1 MFQLCLFEWEAPVF
15 VTNLFSTLK
24 EKSHF
29 TSHPNN
35 LSAVVY
41 FLVTFID
48 SIFLFGN
55 FKDSYFISSFEN
67 PGNQLS
73 CPRLK
78 RIRKIRQSKVFLSAS
93 VLALKITTGQQSVT
107 THFRGF
113 TSKNLISAVI
123 LIGQIE

>member
-29 TSHPNN
+29 TN
-35 LSAVVY
+35 